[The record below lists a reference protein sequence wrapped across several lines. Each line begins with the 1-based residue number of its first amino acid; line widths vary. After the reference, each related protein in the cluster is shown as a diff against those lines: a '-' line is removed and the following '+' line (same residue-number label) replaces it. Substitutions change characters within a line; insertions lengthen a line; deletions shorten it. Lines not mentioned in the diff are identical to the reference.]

1 MLLAILARVENSP
14 VAVRTTRTMTALSSF
29 SSRRRSTF
37 PSSSSLSRRNNSKRV
52 RPPKATTKKNEDEDE
67 DDEDN
72 ASETISLTSNQAR
85 IAALAF
91 DVLYNKPFL
100 NEERM
105 MKDPERPK
113 LRLMLREA
121 IDRAEQLCKEE
132 REEREGGDGSI
143 NNNTTNKRE
152 ECRAAW
158 EIVDELEDAAMRA
171 GMSRTNRTVESS
183 SGSSS
188 SSKSES
194 SSTSKTKRAQPPRR
208 IPKMSEVGLSEEE
221 LKERAMKAK
230 RVDPFEDPLKDL
242 DPCGPLGCEAE
253 TGEMNSR
260 GILERAMMIPNK
272 EERSKFD
279 EESDKTLAN
288 AISEAV
294 EKAMSLCDEGGDA
307 CATAWEVVEELS
319 ASANKRRREKRE
331 EKEE

>member
-1 MLLAILARVENSP
+1 
-14 VAVRTTRTMTALSSF
+14 
-29 SSRRRSTF
+29 
-37 PSSSSLSRRNNSKRV
+37 
-52 RPPKATTKKNEDEDE
+52 
-67 DDEDN
+67 
-72 ASETISLTSNQAR
+72 
-85 IAALAF
+85 
-91 DVLYNKPFL
+91 
-100 NEERM
+100 

-132 REEREGGDGSI
+132 REEREGGDGSNT
-143 NNNTTNKRE
+143 NNTNKRE
-152 ECRAAW
+152 GCRAAW

-171 GMSRTNRTVESS
+171 GMSRTNRTVESR

-188 SSKSES
+188 SSSRSES
-194 SSTSKTKRAQPPRR
+194 SSASKTKGAQPPRR

>member
-1 MLLAILARVENSP
+1 MYRAVAP
-14 VAVRTTRTMTALSSF
+14 VTVRTTRTMTALSSF

-37 PSSSSLSRRNNSKRV
+37 PSSSLSRRNNSKRV
-52 RPPKATTKKNEDEDE
+52 RPPKATKKKNEDE

-72 ASETISLTSNQAR
+72 AETETISLTSNQAR

-100 NEERM
+100 NEEQM

-132 REEREGGDGSI
+132 REEREGGDGSNT
-143 NNNTTNKRE
+143 NNTNKRE
-152 ECRAAW
+152 GCRAAW

-171 GMSRTNRTVESS
+171 GMSRTNRTVESR
-183 SGSSS
+183 SGNSSS
-188 SSKSES
+188 SSES

>member
-1 MLLAILARVENSP
+1 
-14 VAVRTTRTMTALSSF
+14 MTALSSF

-37 PSSSSLSRRNNSKRV
+37 PSSSLSRRNNSKRV
-52 RPPKATTKKNEDEDE
+52 RPPKATTKKNEDED
-67 DDEDN
+67 DEDN
-72 ASETISLTSNQAR
+72 AETETISLTSNQAR

-100 NEERM
+100 NEEQM

-132 REEREGGDGSI
+132 REERERGDGSNT
-143 NNNTTNKRE
+143 NNTNKRE

-171 GMSRTNRTVESS
+171 GMSRTNRTVESR

-188 SSKSES
+188 SSRES

>member
-1 MLLAILARVENSP
+1 
-14 VAVRTTRTMTALSSF
+14 
-29 SSRRRSTF
+29 
-37 PSSSSLSRRNNSKRV
+37 
-52 RPPKATTKKNEDEDE
+52 
-67 DDEDN
+67 
-72 ASETISLTSNQAR
+72 
-85 IAALAF
+85 
-91 DVLYNKPFL
+91 
-100 NEERM
+100 
-105 MKDPERPK
+105 
-113 LRLMLREA
+113 
-121 IDRAEQLCKEE
+121 
-132 REEREGGDGSI
+132 
-143 NNNTTNKRE
+143 
-152 ECRAAW
+152 
-158 EIVDELEDAAMRA
+158 
-171 GMSRTNRTVESS
+171 
-183 SGSSS
+183 
-188 SSKSES
+188 
-194 SSTSKTKRAQPPRR
+194 
-208 IPKMSEVGLSEEE
+208 MSEVGLSEEE

-331 EKEE
+331 EKEEE

>member
-1 MLLAILARVENSP
+1 MYHHAVVQRAIG
-14 VAVRTTRTMTALSSF
+14 TTTTTPSF
-29 SSRRRSTF
+29 SSRRGC
-37 PSSSSLSRRNNSKRV
+37 RRRCRRCRRGSQ
-52 RPPKATTKKNEDEDE
+52 PKATPEEDDAPASGNEDDN
-67 DDEDN
+67 DDD
-72 ASETISLTSNQAR
+72 ATAETISLTSNQAR

-100 NEERM
+100 NEEKM
-105 MKDPERPK
+105 MRDPERPK

-121 IDRAEQLCKEE
+121 IDRANQLCKEE
-132 REEREGGDGSI
+132 KEEGSGGEGGKAGK
-143 NNNTTNKRE
+143 NE

-171 GMSRTNRTVESS
+171 GMSRSNKTVESS
-183 SGSSS
+183 SSSS
-188 SSKSES
+188 NSGDES
-194 SSTSKTKRAQPPRR
+194 STNKTKRAQPPRR

-221 LKERAMKAK
+221 LKERATKAK
-230 RVDPFEDPLKDL
+230 RVDPFADPLKDL

-260 GILERAMMIPNK
+260 GILERAMMIPNQD
-272 EERSKFD
+272 ERKKFD

>member
-1 MLLAILARVENSP
+1 MYRAVAP
-14 VAVRTTRTMTALSSF
+14 VTVRTTRTMTALSSF

-37 PSSSSLSRRNNSKRV
+37 PSSSLSRRNNSKRV
-52 RPPKATTKKNEDEDE
+52 RPPKATTKKNEDED
-67 DDEDN
+67 DEDN
-72 ASETISLTSNQAR
+72 AETETISLTSNQAR

-100 NEERM
+100 NEEQM

-132 REEREGGDGSI
+132 REERERGDGSNT
-143 NNNTTNKRE
+143 NNTNKRE
-152 ECRAAW
+152 GCRAAW

-171 GMSRTNRTVESS
+171 GMSRTNRTVESR

-188 SSKSES
+188 SSRES

>member
-1 MLLAILARVENSP
+1 MTTYRAVAP

-132 REEREGGDGSI
+132 REEREGGDGST

-260 GILERAMMIPNK
+260 GILERAMIIPNK

>member
-1 MLLAILARVENSP
+1 
-14 VAVRTTRTMTALSSF
+14 MTALSSF

-52 RPPKATTKKNEDEDE
+52 RPPKATTKKNE

-132 REEREGGDGSI
+132 REEREGGDGST

-208 IPKMSEVGLSEEE
+208 IPKLSEVGLSEEE

>member
-1 MLLAILARVENSP
+1 M
-14 VAVRTTRTMTALSSF
+14 
-29 SSRRRSTF
+29 
-37 PSSSSLSRRNNSKRV
+37 
-52 RPPKATTKKNEDEDE
+52 
-67 DDEDN
+67 
-72 ASETISLTSNQAR
+72 
-85 IAALAF
+85 
-91 DVLYNKPFL
+91 
-100 NEERM
+100 
-105 MKDPERPK
+105 
-113 LRLMLREA
+113 
-121 IDRAEQLCKEE
+121 
-132 REEREGGDGSI
+132 
-143 NNNTTNKRE
+143 
-152 ECRAAW
+152 
-158 EIVDELEDAAMRA
+158 DELEDAAMRA

>member
-1 MLLAILARVENSP
+1 MYRAVAP
-14 VAVRTTRTMTALSSF
+14 VTVRTTRTMTALSSF

-37 PSSSSLSRRNNSKRV
+37 PSSSLSRRNNSKRV
-52 RPPKATTKKNEDEDE
+52 RPPKATKKKNEDE

-72 ASETISLTSNQAR
+72 AETETISLTSNQAR

-100 NEERM
+100 NEEQM

-132 REEREGGDGSI
+132 REEREGGDGSNT
-143 NNNTTNKRE
+143 NNTNKRE
-152 ECRAAW
+152 GCRAAW

-171 GMSRTNRTVESS
+171 GMSRTNRTVESR

-188 SSKSES
+188 SSSRSES
-194 SSTSKTKRAQPPRR
+194 SSASKTKGAQPPRR

>member
-1 MLLAILARVENSP
+1 
-14 VAVRTTRTMTALSSF
+14 MTALSSF

-67 DDEDN
+67 DNEDN

-132 REEREGGDGSI
+132 REEREGGDGST

>member
-1 MLLAILARVENSP
+1 
-14 VAVRTTRTMTALSSF
+14 MTALSSF

-132 REEREGGDGSI
+132 REEREGGDGST

-208 IPKMSEVGLSEEE
+208 IPKLSEVGLSEEE

>member
-1 MLLAILARVENSP
+1 MYRAVAP
-14 VAVRTTRTMTALSSF
+14 VTVRTTRTMTALSSF

-37 PSSSSLSRRNNSKRV
+37 PSSSLSRRNNSKRV
-52 RPPKATTKKNEDEDE
+52 RPPKATTKKNEDED
-67 DDEDN
+67 DEDN
-72 ASETISLTSNQAR
+72 AETETISLTSNQAR

-100 NEERM
+100 NEEQM

-132 REEREGGDGSI
+132 REEREGGDGSNT
-143 NNNTTNKRE
+143 NNTNKRE
-152 ECRAAW
+152 GCRAAW

-171 GMSRTNRTVESS
+171 GMSRTNRTVESR

-188 SSKSES
+188 SSSRSES
-194 SSTSKTKRAQPPRR
+194 SSASKTKGAQPPRR

-331 EKEE
+331 EKEEE

>member
-1 MLLAILARVENSP
+1 
-14 VAVRTTRTMTALSSF
+14 MTALSSF

-37 PSSSSLSRRNNSKRV
+37 PSSSLSRRNNSKRV
-52 RPPKATTKKNEDEDE
+52 RPPKATTKKNEDED
-67 DDEDN
+67 DEDN
-72 ASETISLTSNQAR
+72 AETETISLTSNQAR

-100 NEERM
+100 NEEQM

-132 REEREGGDGSI
+132 REEREGGDGSNT
-143 NNNTTNKRE
+143 NNTNKRE
-152 ECRAAW
+152 GCRAAW

-171 GMSRTNRTVESS
+171 GMSRTNRTVESR

-188 SSKSES
+188 SSSRSES
-194 SSTSKTKRAQPPRR
+194 SSASKTKGAQPPRR

>member
-1 MLLAILARVENSP
+1 MYRAVAP
-14 VAVRTTRTMTALSSF
+14 VTVRTTRTMTALSSF

-37 PSSSSLSRRNNSKRV
+37 PSSSLSRRNNSKRV
-52 RPPKATTKKNEDEDE
+52 RPPKATTKKNEDED
-67 DDEDN
+67 DEDN
-72 ASETISLTSNQAR
+72 AETETISLTSNQAR

-100 NEERM
+100 NEEQM

-132 REEREGGDGSI
+132 REEREGGDGSNT
-143 NNNTTNKRE
+143 NNTNKRE
-152 ECRAAW
+152 GCRAAW

-171 GMSRTNRTVESS
+171 GMSRTNRTVESR

-188 SSKSES
+188 SSSRSES
-194 SSTSKTKRAQPPRR
+194 SSASKTKGAQPPRR

>member
-1 MLLAILARVENSP
+1 
-14 VAVRTTRTMTALSSF
+14 
-29 SSRRRSTF
+29 
-37 PSSSSLSRRNNSKRV
+37 
-52 RPPKATTKKNEDEDE
+52 
-67 DDEDN
+67 
-72 ASETISLTSNQAR
+72 LTSNQAR

-100 NEERM
+100 NEEKM
-105 MKDPERPK
+105 MRDPERPK

-121 IDRAEQLCKEE
+121 IDRANQLCKEE
-132 REEREGGDGSI
+132 KEEESGGGKAGK
-143 NNNTTNKRE
+143 NE

-171 GMSRTNRTVESS
+171 GMSRSNRTVESS
-183 SGSSS
+183 SSSS
-188 SSKSES
+188 NSGDES
-194 SSTSKTKRAQPPRR
+194 STNKTKRTQPPRR

-221 LKERAMKAK
+221 LKERATKAK
-230 RVDPFEDPLKDL
+230 RVDPFADPLKDL

-260 GILERAMMIPNK
+260 GILERAMMIPNQD
-272 EERSKFD
+272 ERKKFD

>member
-1 MLLAILARVENSP
+1 
-14 VAVRTTRTMTALSSF
+14 
-29 SSRRRSTF
+29 
-37 PSSSSLSRRNNSKRV
+37 
-52 RPPKATTKKNEDEDE
+52 
-67 DDEDN
+67 
-72 ASETISLTSNQAR
+72 LTSNQAR

-100 NEERM
+100 NEEKM
-105 MKDPERPK
+105 MRDPERPK

-121 IDRAEQLCKEE
+121 IDRANQLCKEE
-132 REEREGGDGSI
+132 KEEESGGGKAGK
-143 NNNTTNKRE
+143 NE

-171 GMSRTNRTVESS
+171 GMSRSNRTVESS
-183 SGSSS
+183 SSRSNSGD
-188 SSKSES
+188 ES
-194 SSTSKTKRAQPPRR
+194 STNKTKRAQPPRR

-221 LKERAMKAK
+221 LKERATKAK
-230 RVDPFEDPLKDL
+230 RVDPFADPLKDL

-260 GILERAMMIPNK
+260 GILERAMMIPNQD
-272 EERSKFD
+272 ERKKFD

>member
-1 MLLAILARVENSP
+1 
-14 VAVRTTRTMTALSSF
+14 MTALSSF

-52 RPPKATTKKNEDEDE
+52 RPPKATTKKNEDED
-67 DDEDN
+67 DEDN
-72 ASETISLTSNQAR
+72 AETETISLTSNQAR

-100 NEERM
+100 NEEQM

-132 REEREGGDGSI
+132 REERERGDGSNT
-143 NNNTTNKRE
+143 NNTNKRE

>member
-1 MLLAILARVENSP
+1 MYHHAVVQRAIG
-14 VAVRTTRTMTALSSF
+14 TTTTTPSF
-29 SSRRRSTF
+29 SSRRGSC
-37 PSSSSLSRRNNSKRV
+37 RRRRRCRRCSQ
-52 RPPKATTKKNEDEDE
+52 PKATPEEDDAPASGNEDDN
-67 DDEDN
+67 DDDDT
-72 ASETISLTSNQAR
+72 AETISLTSNQAR

-100 NEERM
+100 NEEKM
-105 MKDPERPK
+105 MRDPERPK

-121 IDRAEQLCKEE
+121 IDRANQLCKEE
-132 REEREGGDGSI
+132 KEEESGGGKAGK
-143 NNNTTNKRE
+143 NE

-171 GMSRTNRTVESS
+171 GMSRSNRTVESS
-183 SGSSS
+183 SSSS
-188 SSKSES
+188 NSGDES
-194 SSTSKTKRAQPPRR
+194 STNKTKRAQPPRR

-221 LKERAMKAK
+221 LKERATKAK
-230 RVDPFEDPLKDL
+230 RVDPFADPLKDL

-260 GILERAMMIPNK
+260 GILERAMMIPNQD
-272 EERSKFD
+272 ERKKFD

>member
-1 MLLAILARVENSP
+1 MYRAVAP
-14 VAVRTTRTMTALSSF
+14 VTVRTTRAMTALSSSF

-52 RPPKATTKKNEDEDE
+52 RPPKATTKKNEDED
-67 DDEDN
+67 DEDN
-72 ASETISLTSNQAR
+72 AETETISLTSNQAR

-100 NEERM
+100 NEEQM

-132 REEREGGDGSI
+132 REEREGGDGSNT
-143 NNNTTNKRE
+143 NNTNKRE
-152 ECRAAW
+152 GCRAAW

-171 GMSRTNRTVESS
+171 GMSRTNRTVESR

-188 SSKSES
+188 SSSRSES
-194 SSTSKTKRAQPPRR
+194 SSASKTKGAQPPRR

>member
-1 MLLAILARVENSP
+1 MYRAVAP
-14 VAVRTTRTMTALSSF
+14 VTVRTTRTMTALSSSF

-52 RPPKATTKKNEDEDE
+52 RPPKATNTKKNEEDEDE

-72 ASETISLTSNQAR
+72 AETETISLTSNQAR

-100 NEERM
+100 NEEQM

-132 REEREGGDGSI
+132 REEREGGDGS
-143 NNNTTNKRE
+143 NNTSNKRE

-171 GMSRTNRTVESS
+171 GMSRTNRTVESR

-188 SSKSES
+188 SSSES

-208 IPKMSEVGLSEEE
+208 IPKMSEVGLTEEE

-279 EESDKTLAN
+279 EESDKMLAN

-331 EKEE
+331 EKEEE

>member
-1 MLLAILARVENSP
+1 
-14 VAVRTTRTMTALSSF
+14 MTALSSF

-67 DDEDN
+67 DNEDN

-132 REEREGGDGSI
+132 REEREGGDGST

-171 GMSRTNRTVESS
+171 GMSRTNRTVE
-183 SGSSS
+183 SSS

>member
-1 MLLAILARVENSP
+1 MYHHAVVQRAIG
-14 VAVRTTRTMTALSSF
+14 TTTTTPSF
-29 SSRRRSTF
+29 SSRRGCC
-37 PSSSSLSRRNNSKRV
+37 RRRRRCRRCSQ
-52 RPPKATTKKNEDEDE
+52 PKATPEEDDAPASGNED
-67 DDEDN
+67 DDD
-72 ASETISLTSNQAR
+72 ATAETISLTSNQAR

-100 NEERM
+100 NEEKM
-105 MKDPERPK
+105 MRDPERPK

-121 IDRAEQLCKEE
+121 IDRANQLCKEE
-132 REEREGGDGSI
+132 KEEESGGGKAGK
-143 NNNTTNKRE
+143 NE

-171 GMSRTNRTVESS
+171 GMSRSNRTVESS
-183 SGSSS
+183 SSSS
-188 SSKSES
+188 NSGDES
-194 SSTSKTKRAQPPRR
+194 STNKTKRAQPPRR

-221 LKERAMKAK
+221 LKERATKAK
-230 RVDPFEDPLKDL
+230 RVDPFADPLKDL

-260 GILERAMMIPNK
+260 GILERAMMIPNQD
-272 EERSKFD
+272 ERKKFD

>member
-1 MLLAILARVENSP
+1 MYRAVAP
-14 VAVRTTRTMTALSSF
+14 VAVRTTRTMTALSSSF

-72 ASETISLTSNQAR
+72 AETETISLTSNQAR

-100 NEERM
+100 NEEQM

-121 IDRAEQLCKEE
+121 IDRAERLCKEE
-132 REEREGGDGSI
+132 REEREGGDGST
-143 NNNTTNKRE
+143 NNDTTNKRE

-171 GMSRTNRTVESS
+171 GMSRTNRTVESR
-183 SGSSS
+183 SG
-188 SSKSES
+188 S

-253 TGEMNSR
+253 TGEMKSR

-279 EESDKTLAN
+279 EEGDKTLAN

-294 EKAMSLCDEGGDA
+294 EKAMSLCDEDGDA

-331 EKEE
+331 EKEEE

>member
-1 MLLAILARVENSP
+1 MYHHAVVQRAIG
-14 VAVRTTRTMTALSSF
+14 TTTTTPSF
-29 SSRRRSTF
+29 SSRRGSC
-37 PSSSSLSRRNNSKRV
+37 RRRRRCRRCSQ
-52 RPPKATTKKNEDEDE
+52 PKATPEE
-67 DDEDN
+67 DDAPASGNEEDDDDDD
-72 ASETISLTSNQAR
+72 ATAETISLTSNQAR

-100 NEERM
+100 NEEKM
-105 MKDPERPK
+105 MRDPERPK

-121 IDRAEQLCKEE
+121 IDRANQLCKEE
-132 REEREGGDGSI
+132 KEEESGGGKAGK
-143 NNNTTNKRE
+143 NE

-171 GMSRTNRTVESS
+171 GMSRSNRTVESS
-183 SGSSS
+183 SSSS
-188 SSKSES
+188 NSGDES
-194 SSTSKTKRAQPPRR
+194 STNKTKRAQPPRR

-221 LKERAMKAK
+221 LKERATKAK
-230 RVDPFEDPLKDL
+230 RVDPFADPLKDL

-260 GILERAMMIPNK
+260 GILERAMMIPNQD
-272 EERSKFD
+272 ERKKFD

>member
-1 MLLAILARVENSP
+1 MYHHAVVQRAIG
-14 VAVRTTRTMTALSSF
+14 TTTTTPSF
-29 SSRRRSTF
+29 SSRRGCC
-37 PSSSSLSRRNNSKRV
+37 RRRRRCRRCSQ
-52 RPPKATTKKNEDEDE
+52 PKATPEEDDASGNED
-67 DDEDN
+67 DDDDDD
-72 ASETISLTSNQAR
+72 ATAETISLTSNQAR

-100 NEERM
+100 NEEKM
-105 MKDPERPK
+105 MRDPERPK

-121 IDRAEQLCKEE
+121 IDRANQLCKEE
-132 REEREGGDGSI
+132 KEEESGGGKAGK
-143 NNNTTNKRE
+143 NE

-171 GMSRTNRTVESS
+171 GMSRSNRTVESS
-183 SGSSS
+183 SSSS
-188 SSKSES
+188 NSGDES
-194 SSTSKTKRAQPPRR
+194 STNKTKRAQPPRR

-221 LKERAMKAK
+221 LKERATKAK
-230 RVDPFEDPLKDL
+230 RVDPFADPLKDL

-260 GILERAMMIPNK
+260 GILERAMMIPNQD
-272 EERSKFD
+272 ERKKFD

>member
-1 MLLAILARVENSP
+1 
-14 VAVRTTRTMTALSSF
+14 MTALSSF

-132 REEREGGDGSI
+132 REEREGGDGST

>member
-1 MLLAILARVENSP
+1 MYHHAVVQRAIG
-14 VAVRTTRTMTALSSF
+14 TTTTTPSF
-29 SSRRRSTF
+29 SSRRGSC
-37 PSSSSLSRRNNSKRV
+37 RRRRRCRRCSQ
-52 RPPKATTKKNEDEDE
+52 PKATSEEDDAPASGNEDDN
-67 DDEDN
+67 DDDDT
-72 ASETISLTSNQAR
+72 AETISLTSNQAR

-100 NEERM
+100 NEEKM
-105 MKDPERPK
+105 MRDPERPK

-121 IDRAEQLCKEE
+121 IDRANQLCKEE
-132 REEREGGDGSI
+132 KEEESGGGKAGK
-143 NNNTTNKRE
+143 NE

-171 GMSRTNRTVESS
+171 GMSRSNRTVESS
-183 SGSSS
+183 SSSS
-188 SSKSES
+188 NSGDES
-194 SSTSKTKRAQPPRR
+194 STNKTKRTQPPRR

-221 LKERAMKAK
+221 LKERATKAK
-230 RVDPFEDPLKDL
+230 RVDPFADPLKDL

-260 GILERAMMIPNK
+260 GILERAMMIPNQD
-272 EERSKFD
+272 ERKKFD

>member
-1 MLLAILARVENSP
+1 MYRAVAP
-14 VAVRTTRTMTALSSF
+14 VTVRTTRTMTALSSF

-37 PSSSSLSRRNNSKRV
+37 PSSSLSRRNNSKRV
-52 RPPKATTKKNEDEDE
+52 RPPKATTKKNEDED
-67 DDEDN
+67 DEDN
-72 ASETISLTSNQAR
+72 AETETISLTSNQAR

-100 NEERM
+100 NEEQM

-132 REEREGGDGSI
+132 REEREGGDGST

-171 GMSRTNRTVESS
+171 GMSRTNRTVESR

-188 SSKSES
+188 SSSRSES
-194 SSTSKTKRAQPPRR
+194 SSASKTKGAQPPRR

>member
-1 MLLAILARVENSP
+1 MYRAVAP
-14 VAVRTTRTMTALSSF
+14 VTVRTTRTMTALSSF

-37 PSSSSLSRRNNSKRV
+37 PSSSLSRRNNSKRV
-52 RPPKATTKKNEDEDE
+52 RPPKATTKKNEDED
-67 DDEDN
+67 DEDN
-72 ASETISLTSNQAR
+72 AETETISLTSNQAR

-100 NEERM
+100 NEEQM

-132 REEREGGDGSI
+132 REEREGGDGSNT
-143 NNNTTNKRE
+143 NNTNKRE
-152 ECRAAW
+152 GCRAAW

-171 GMSRTNRTVESS
+171 GMSRTNRTVESR

-188 SSKSES
+188 SSSRSES
-194 SSTSKTKRAQPPRR
+194 SSASKTKGAQPPRR

-294 EKAMSLCDEGGDA
+294 EKAMSLCDEGGDPLQ
-307 CATAWEVVEELS
+307 TE
-319 ASANKRRREKRE
+319 
-331 EKEE
+331 

>member
-1 MLLAILARVENSP
+1 MYHHAVVQRAIG
-14 VAVRTTRTMTALSSF
+14 TTTTTPSF
-29 SSRRRSTF
+29 SSRRGCC
-37 PSSSSLSRRNNSKRV
+37 RRR
-52 RPPKATTKKNEDEDE
+52 RAHPRHQPKASPEEDGAPASGN
-67 DDEDN
+67 DDDDDDDDDDDT
-72 ASETISLTSNQAR
+72 AETISLTSNQAR

-100 NEERM
+100 NEEKM
-105 MKDPERPK
+105 MRDPERPK

-121 IDRAEQLCKEE
+121 IDRANQLCKEE
-132 REEREGGDGSI
+132 KEEESGGEGGKAGK
-143 NNNTTNKRE
+143 TE

-171 GMSRTNRTVESS
+171 GMSRSNRTVESS
-183 SGSSS
+183 SSSS
-188 SSKSES
+188 NSGDES
-194 SSTSKTKRAQPPRR
+194 STNKTKRAQPPRR

-221 LKERAMKAK
+221 LKERATKAK
-230 RVDPFEDPLKDL
+230 RVDPFADPLKDL

-260 GILERAMMIPNK
+260 GILERAMMIPNQD
-272 EERSKFD
+272 ERKKFD

>member
-1 MLLAILARVENSP
+1 
-14 VAVRTTRTMTALSSF
+14 MTALSSF

-67 DDEDN
+67 DNEDN

-132 REEREGGDGSI
+132 REEREGGDGST

-208 IPKMSEVGLSEEE
+208 IPKLSEVGLSEEE

>member
-1 MLLAILARVENSP
+1 
-14 VAVRTTRTMTALSSF
+14 
-29 SSRRRSTF
+29 
-37 PSSSSLSRRNNSKRV
+37 
-52 RPPKATTKKNEDEDE
+52 
-67 DDEDN
+67 
-72 ASETISLTSNQAR
+72 
-85 IAALAF
+85 
-91 DVLYNKPFL
+91 
-100 NEERM
+100 

-113 LRLMLREA
+113 LSLMLREA

-132 REEREGGDGSI
+132 REEREGGDGSNT
-143 NNNTTNKRE
+143 NNTNKRE
-152 ECRAAW
+152 GCRAAW

-171 GMSRTNRTVESS
+171 GMSRTNRTVESR

-188 SSKSES
+188 SSSRSES
-194 SSTSKTKRAQPPRR
+194 SSASKTKGAQPPRR